1 VAGTTVGRRRAARG
15 AVALALALTPACGP
29 AAGPAPSAAPTDVA
43 TAGEAPDA
51 PPIAPP
57 DAPPAEAPD
66 EAPVEPPADGPG
78 GDGTRAEVPGT
89 CDPATEAAVAGTV
102 AAQLDALGVG
112 DFAAAYAQASPFFR
126 TLVDQDAFTA
136 MIRTRYPELLD
147 VATRRLEGCTVLN
160 RRAVLVV
167 ALTATDGARRT
178 LAYELGESDDG
189 WRIDG
194 AYDLEPPEP
203 APAAPQV

>member
-1 VAGTTVGRRRAARG
+1 MAGTTVGRRRAARG

-57 DAPPAEAPD
+57 AEAPDAPPAE
-66 EAPVEPPADGPG
+66 PPADRPG
-78 GDGTRAEVPGT
+78 GEGTRAEAPGT
-89 CDPATEAAVAGTV
+89 CDPATESAIAGTV
-102 AAQLDALGVG
+102 AAQLDALAIG

>member
-1 VAGTTVGRRRAARG
+1 MAGTGHGRRTPARG
-15 AVALALALTPACGP
+15 AALLTLLVIAACAP
-29 AAGPAPSAAPTDVA
+29 AAGPDT
-43 TAGEAPDA
+43 
-51 PPIAPP
+51 APP
-57 DAPPAEAPD
+57 DATTAPPPDAATSDEPAGAPAEPVP
-66 EAPVEPPADGPG
+66 APVPAPLPDAATPPDGAPSTVPEPCEAG
-78 GDGTRAEVPGT
+78 
-89 CDPATEAAVAGTV
+89 TEAAVAGTV
-102 AAQLDALGVG
+102 AAQLDALAVG
-112 DFAAAYAQASPFFR
+112 DFVAAYAQASPFFR

-147 VATRRLEGCTVLN
+147 VAARRLEGCTVLN

-167 ALTATDGARRT
+167 AITASDGARRR
-178 LAYELGESDDG
+178 LAYELGESDAG